1 MVIVNV
7 HVFDFLIHLSKFAF
21 CDISIKYPL
30 KLKKKTLN
38 PGFFKKP
45 MGFSKKP
52 GWVGFFV
59 KNPGFFQPCPILLQY
74 TARKGE

>member
-21 CDISIKYPL
+21 CDISLKYPL

-38 PGFFKKP
+38 PGFFKNP
-45 MGFSKKP
+45 WVFPKKP
-52 GWVGFFV
+52 GGLGF
-59 KNPGFFQPCPILLQY
+59 L
-74 TARKGE
+74 